1 VPVRRVFTVTSEPTQ
16 GRAFGHGLIAICG
29 HHGKTTALEFFGALF
44 EYRFTAFPQ
53 ERHAGLSAGLRTL
66 DGVTIEDA
74 ETKALAVPER
84 VTEGVVQAPD
94 RVRTTGLAA
103 VQTEHLISDVGD
115 ALRLL
120 DAVERVRGHAH
131 PLILGLQDAVGMKM
145 PAALTLNA
153 IANGRSTADEVADQV
168 GTTPAE
174 AEVAIAELEALG
186 MVRTSPRLVVTSMGQ
201 ARLSQLDGLTVR
213 VLDVVTG
220 ILGPTD
226 AAHLVRLLHTVAD
239 GLESAAVTATVTQT
253 IPHTVLHN

>member
-1 VPVRRVFTVTSEPTQ
+1 
-16 GRAFGHGLIAICG
+16 
-29 HHGKTTALEFFGALF
+29 LF
-44 EYRFTAFPQ
+44 EYQFIAFPQ

-66 DGVTIEDA
+66 DCVTIEDA
-74 ETKALAVPER
+74 GTKALAVPER
-84 VTEGVVQAPD
+84 VTNGVVQAPD
-94 RVRTTGLAA
+94 RLQTNGLAA
-103 VQTEHLISDVGD
+103 VQTEQLISDVGD

-145 PAALTLNA
+145 PAALTLSA
-153 IANGRSTADEVADQV
+153 IANGRTTAEEVAGQV
-168 GTTPAE
+168 GTTPGE
-174 AEVAIAELEALG
+174 AELAIAELAALG
-186 MVRTSPRLVVTSMGQ
+186 MVRTDPRLVVTSLGH

-239 GLESAAVTATVTQT
+239 GLESAATNANVTQSF
-253 IPHTVLHN
+253 PQAALHN